1 MKEKPALRLKQR
13 NIAKREMKHK
23 TQTQKTRPEKAKE
36 KRREEESERKAR
48 RKRRKKA
55 KTFLQAKRREARHPP
70 VIDGDRDGESGR
82 ASVLLLR
89 PKEDDWRDRM
99 PSGRVTAASHSGV
112 TLALAR
118 VTHR

>member
-1 MKEKPALRLKQR
+1 MKQR

-36 KRREEESERKAR
+36 KRREE
-48 RKRRKKA
+48 KKS
-55 KTFLQAKRREARHPP
+55 KTFLQAKRGEARHPP